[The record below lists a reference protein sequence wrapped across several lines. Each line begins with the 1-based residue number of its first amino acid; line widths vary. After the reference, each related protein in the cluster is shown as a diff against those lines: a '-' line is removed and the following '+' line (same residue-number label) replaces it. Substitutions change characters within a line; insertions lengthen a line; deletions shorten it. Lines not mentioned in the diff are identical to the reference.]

1 MGVTTPD
8 LCPCHPP
15 RQVILALLLARVKG
29 ERSWGGKGSPGVMGS
44 QQLWGSRGHGGP
56 VGVRGSWGHM
66 ESWGSWAGP
75 GGVVRSRG
83 VMGVTGKVTEGSQGV
98 TGGRSLPQPRPLRQW
113 ARRLHPSWRNR
124 PMGARC
130 WGQRRS
136 SAAPC
141 RGAGPCSGRGAGSCS
156 GPRPA
161 PPTHATGWPE
171 TLSEVGGA
179 TGGGAGLKE
188 RGRGCRAGGA
198 GLKQRW
204 AWLTSTGAWL
214 EARRAW
220 LESRDGAKAT
230 IGAA

>member
-1 MGVTTPD
+1 MGGQGVT
-8 LCPCHPP
+8 
-15 RQVILALLLARVKG
+15 G
-29 ERSWGGKGSPGVMGS
+29 
-44 QQLWGSRGHGGP
+44 GHG
-56 VGVRGSWGHM
+56 VT
-66 ESWGSWAGP
+66 A
-75 GGVVRSRG
+75 
-83 VMGVTGKVTEGSQGV
+83 VMGVTGSWGSCGGQRVVGSHGVVGVMGRSRGGREVPGGHGGHGKGHRGV

-113 ARRLHPSWRNR
+113 ARRLRPSWRNR

-130 WGQRRS
+130 WGRRRS
-136 SAAPC
+136 SVAPC

-214 EARRAW
+214 EARGVW